1 MGDQTCR
8 FFENKEDITK
18 VRRCFAGL
26 WGLDDEN
33 SAAIIEEAIRNP
45 EGFVLKPQREGGGSA
60 SVHALFRTCSIKLGE
75 GER

>member
-1 MGDQTCR
+1 LGDQACR
-8 FFENKEDITK
+8 FFENKEHITK
-18 VRRCFAGL
+18 VRSCFAGL

-60 SVHALFRTCSIKLGE
+60 LFMLYSEVVLLS
-75 GER
+75 

>member
-60 SVHALFRTCSIKLGE
+60 SVHALF
-75 GER
+75 